1 MEPDE
6 IERDRLLSVE
16 DEELFK
22 FLKKIRYDQKLI
34 AWKPRQKTTK
44 WRIF

>member
-22 FLKKIRYDQKLI
+22 LDRKSTRLNSSH
-34 AWKPRQKTTK
+34 T
-44 WRIF
+44 

>member
-16 DEELFK
+16 DEELLSFSK
-22 FLKKIRYDQKLI
+22 RSGTIRS
-34 AWKPRQKTTK
+34 
-44 WRIF
+44 